1 MATHVKIRRL
11 EPRDADRWRE
21 LFDGY
26 LAFYEVVLAEAVI
39 AHTWERLL
47 SGAEGAH
54 IGLVA
59 VDDTYRPIGLA
70 HVLFHA
76 STWSATG
83 YCYLE
88 DLYVDPATRAKG
100 VGRALIDA
108 TYAEA
113 DVRGAT
119 RVYWTTHETNYRARR
134 LYDQVGT
141 RPGFIRYQR

>member
-59 VDDTYRPIGLA
+59 VDDTDRPRRPRTFRRQLSPARLLEANSELVRLHRHDDPGRQLTPNRHGHDRTTEALA
-70 HVLFHA
+70 
-76 STWSATG
+76 
-83 YCYLE
+83 
-88 DLYVDPATRAKG
+88 PAA
-100 VGRALIDA
+100 
-108 TYAEA
+108 
-113 DVRGAT
+113 
-119 RVYWTTHETNYRARR
+119 
-134 LYDQVGT
+134 
-141 RPGFIRYQR
+141 